1 MIHNHKS
8 MSEAAH
14 TNPRRL
20 TGVVTSNKMQ
30 DTAVVAVERLVQ
42 HPRYRKYIKTTKKY
56 QAHDEGNTAQVGD
69 KVTIIETKPISKN
82 KRFTIVK

>member
-1 MIHNHKS
+1 
-8 MSEAAH
+8 MSESAQ

-30 DTAVVAVERLVQ
+30 DTAVVAVERLVR

-56 QAHDEGNTAQVGD
+56 QAHDAGNTAQVGD
-69 KVTIIETKPISKN
+69 KVTIQEMKPISKN
-82 KRFTIVK
+82 KRFTLV